1 MKIINDALHAQDFP
15 PLAVTIGCF
24 DGVHRGHTCLI
35 GQVCDVAHEAGLRSG
50 LITFPVHPRQVMQT
64 GYKPELLTCLTQKV
78 ELMQRSGADYC
89 ILLPFTHELS
99 LLSAREFMALMRD
112 RFNVRSLVVGYDHR
126 FGHNRS
132 EGVDDY
138 IRYGEELGIRVVQ
151 AGALTEDGVSVSSS
165 VIRRLLK
172 EGDVA
177 AANRYLGYR
186 YYLNG
191 IVEGGYRVGRTLGF
205 PTANLRPSCSEK
217 LIPARGVYAVYAYID
232 QLRHPAM
239 LNIGCR
245 PTFTDSDV
253 VTIEVN
259 IIGFSGDIYNRQL
272 RVELVE
278 RLRDETKFASAEEL
292 VRQIAEDKQ
301 MTEKMLG

>member
-1 MKIINDALHAQDFP
+1 MKIINDALHAQCFP
-15 PLAVTIGCF
+15 PLAATIGCF
-24 DGVHRGHTCLI
+24 DGMHRGHACLI
-35 GQVCDVAHEAGLRSG
+35 SQVCGIAEELGLESG

-64 GYKPELLTCLTQKV
+64 GYRPELLTCLAQKV
-78 ELMQRSGADYC
+78 ELMQSSGADWC

-99 LLSAREFMALMRD
+99 LLSAREFMTLMRD
-112 RFNVRSLVVGYDHR
+112 RFCVRALVVGYDHR

-132 EGVDDY
+132 EGVEDY
-138 IRYGEELGIRVVQ
+138 MRYGEELGIRVFR
-151 AGALTEDGVSVSSS
+151 ADALTEDGVSVSSS

-177 AANRYLGYR
+177 AANRFLGYR

-217 LIPARGVYAVYAYID
+217 LIPALGVYAVYAYID
-232 QLRHPAM
+232 GKRFAAM

-245 PTFTDSDV
+245 PTFTNCGV
-253 VTIEVN
+253 ITIEVN
-259 IIGFSGDIYNRQL
+259 ILDFSGDIYDRQL

-278 RLRDETKFASAEEL
+278 RLRPERKFASADAL
-292 VRQIAEDKQ
+292 VRQIAEDKLR
-301 MTEKMLG
+301 TEHLLG